1 MIATSAQMM
10 RNTSILTRKMRGDDS
25 LDGSIS
31 RAMVKSLGPKLDC
44 QYGTEAA
51 KGNARRARGRSAF
64 VSGLDGAQE
73 LAVDRLVAGDDVAL
87 GQHGVVAVEIADEA
101 AGLAHH
107 QDTGRHVP
115 GGEVAFP
122 IAVEPASGDPGK
134 VEGCGAE
141 PAQSRDLLL
150 DRRKLVAELR
160 EPAAAVMRQPT
171 GDHRVGEVPPCGDAQ
186 PPIVEERTLA
196 ALAGIKL
203 VGRRIV
209 DHARDDR
216 AFALEP
222 DRDRE
227 LRNPVEEIGRAV
239 ERIDDPGVGF
249 VAALPAAALLAQESV
264 AGPRLRQFHVQDLL
278 GPTVGRG
285 DEIARPLQRDLEGLE
300 FAETA

>member
-1 MIATSAQMM
+1 MVRRSSPWIA
-10 RNTSILTRKMRGDDS
+10 S
-25 LDGSIS
+25 LPATMWPLVSMASSPS
-31 RAMVKSLGPKLDC
+31 RSLMKPP
-44 QYGTEAA
+44 
-51 KGNARRARGRSAF
+51 
-64 VSGLDGAQE
+64 
-73 LAVDRLVAGDDVAL
+73 
-87 GQHGVVAVEIADEA
+87 
-101 AGLAHH
+101 HH

-150 DRRKLVAELR
+150 DRRKFVAELR

-264 AGPRLRQFHVQDLL
+264 AGPRLRQFLVQDLL

-285 DEIARPLQRDLEGLE
+285 DEIARPLQRDLQALD
-300 FAETA
+300 FAEIALEPARRLAGRLGHHIEGRGLGRHGGLPL